1 MWSSGEVKS
10 ADVEAP
16 PLSISLTFCRF
27 YGDIKLTSVHL
38 RHLRSCSAAEKIAG
52 ILLPVSFR
60 LVGFNTA

>member
-1 MWSSGEVKS
+1 MWSSGDVKS

-38 RHLRSCSAAEKIAG
+38 RDLRSCSAAEKIAE
-52 ILLPVSFR
+52 ICYQCPF
-60 LVGFNTA
+60 A